1 MYVSGF
7 IFIFFLCTSLSLSLS
22 YYVPHQVHLY
32 LFSCEPPLRLY
43 ALLTAPTFCLMHN
56 EQTLTVGAHKTYKRD
71 LWHNEH
77 TYIDIH
83 CIYEINVKAKFLSK
97 LHNAITVFSKEN
109 IPQGTSNLR
118 ITCFWPNTLPD
129 NKNSKLSLT
138 LPTMLSCLLSVIY
151 CYRAVS
157 SQQAV
162 NNIFPKH

>member
-1 MYVSGF
+1 MYLSGF
-7 IFIFFLCTSLSLSLS
+7 IFSL
-22 YYVPHQVHLY
+22 YYVPLQVHLY

-56 EQTLTVGAHKTYKRD
+56 EQTFTVGAHKTNTD